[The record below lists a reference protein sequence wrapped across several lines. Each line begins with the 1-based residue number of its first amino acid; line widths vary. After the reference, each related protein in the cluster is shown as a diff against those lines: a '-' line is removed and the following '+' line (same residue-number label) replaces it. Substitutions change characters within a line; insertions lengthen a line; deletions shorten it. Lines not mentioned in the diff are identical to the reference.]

1 MLKVTLKSS
10 IKSATPMFEMKP
22 YDIGVIVD
30 TDRNC
35 SGHIVMRTA
44 SIECAEIMNLSDP
57 RPDGCWDDQSELK
70 VQLLNPGDSVTL
82 TVET

>member
-30 TDRNC
+30 TC
-35 SGHIVMRTA
+35 CTGHVVMRTA
-44 SIECAEIMNLSDP
+44 KTECAEIMDLSDP
-57 RPDGCWDDQSELK
+57 RPNGCWNGQNTWK
-70 VQLLNPGDSVTL
+70 VQLLQPGDSVTL